1 MQRETLQ
8 HDTVLCCKEYHNT
21 IKTMTTRVEI
31 RNELDLRPTYITI
44 KRLLGVYIIY
54 IRPWHTKP
62 KLKVWSRATFKG
74 SIQGLVTSLFPLHG
88 NMILYC
94 NAYKFVTGKRT
105 FAAKLVKML
114 AAVL

>member
-1 MQRETLQ
+1 MILFYVAGSTI
-8 HDTVLCCKEYHNT
+8 TNT
-21 IKTMTTRVEI
+21 NTMTTKIEI
-31 RNELDLRPTYITI
+31 RDEMDTRPTYITI

-54 IRPWHTKP
+54 IRPWHAKP
-62 KLKVWSRATFKG
+62 KFKMWSRTTFKG

-94 NAYKFVTGKRT
+94 NGYKFVTSKRT